1 MLRGR
6 EGESVRAEPTA
17 EKSEARTGPVQALR
31 EYVKDVRVEMTK
43 VSWPT
48 REELRRHTLVVV
60 IMVMILSAFT
70 GIVDRGLSFAFE
82 ALLKLAG

>member
-1 MLRGR
+1 M
-6 EGESVRAEPTA
+6 RAEPTA
-17 EKSEARTGPVQALR
+17 EKNEARPGIVQAVKD
-31 EYVKDVRVEMTK
+31 YVKDVRVEMSK

-60 IMVMILSAFT
+60 IMVVILSIFT

>member
-1 MLRGR
+1 MP
-6 EGESVRAEPTA
+6 S
-17 EKSEARTGPVQALR
+17 LR
-31 EYVKDVRVEMTK
+31 EYVKDVRVEMSK

-60 IMVMILSAFT
+60 VMVAMVAVFT

-82 ALLKLAG
+82 ALLRLLG

>member
-1 MLRGR
+1 M
-6 EGESVRAEPTA
+6 
-17 EKSEARTGPVQALR
+17 
-31 EYVKDVRVEMTK
+31 EMSK

-60 IMVMILSAFT
+60 VMVIMVAIFV

-82 ALLKLAG
+82 ALLRMLG

>member
-1 MLRGR
+1 M
-6 EGESVRAEPTA
+6 RAEPNT
-17 EKSEARTGPVQALR
+17 EKNEALRGPLASLR
-31 EYVKDVRVEMTK
+31 EYVKDVRVEMSK

-60 IMVMILSAFT
+60 VMVAMVAVFT

-82 ALLKLAG
+82 ALLRLLG